1 MSALARINGSELA
14 LHSLKKT
21 PKNLS
26 RPSSKFGRSGLAS
39 LEKEMC
45 NEHYNSQCRCQPGQL
60 TSMEWRRRLGRCA
73 RAQLPLSEIPAVCSE
88 SPSEPRDLSF
98 PLASFSAMGSIKVI
112 PGSIAGR
119 MLLMPWTMRT
129 TMMINALHRVS
140 SGSCIDRY
148 LTTVCSE
155 SMWTWPALFPRGIWV
170 RANKSSKPAQA
181 SRSLAEMSAMVLLTL
196 CYLYKHIRNR
206 VWSMG
211 LC

>member
-1 MSALARINGSELA
+1 
-14 LHSLKKT
+14 
-21 PKNLS
+21 
-26 RPSSKFGRSGLAS
+26 
-39 LEKEMC
+39 
-45 NEHYNSQCRCQPGQL
+45 
-60 TSMEWRRRLGRCA
+60 
-73 RAQLPLSEIPAVCSE
+73 
-88 SPSEPRDLSF
+88 
-98 PLASFSAMGSIKVI
+98 
-112 PGSIAGR
+112 